1 MKIING
7 LGIVTVFYLLIL
19 LRISQSKKLK
29 ALCLHGYL
37 SCGKFMKVQL
47 NHLLKETDH
56 IVDYCFPDAP
66 HTLSFKKDATIT
78 SLKSVD
84 KCRWWYGAAEATGEE
99 DEYRYDGIDVSL
111 RFLMQLEKDKG
122 PFDIVLGHSQGACLA
137 LTLDALITKPDLIQ
151 LILGNNNDDD
161 NNKLPNT
168 MTTILMSGFIP
179 RDRLFNNIFQNIELK
194 SNSLHLFSPEDD
206 VVPPEASV
214 EAMGL
219 YRFPTMKMTVG
230 GHDPTRDENDIDFIA
245 KYITNCYKNKYER
258 VDLED

>member
-1 MKIING
+1 MKII
-7 LGIVTVFYLLIL
+7 IVTVLHLLIL
-19 LRISQSKKLK
+19 LTISQSKKLK

-47 NHLLKETDH
+47 NQLLKETDH

-84 KCRWWYGAAEATGEE
+84 KCRWWHGAAEATGEE

-111 RFLMQLEKDKG
+111 RFLIQLEKTQG
-122 PFDIVLGHSQGACLA
+122 PFDIIIGHSQGACLA
-137 LTLDALITKPDLIQ
+137 LTLDALSTKPDLVQ
-151 LILGNNNDDD
+151 LILGNNNNDDDD

-214 EAMGL
+214 EILSL

-230 GHDPTRDENDIDFIA
+230 GHDPPRDENDIDFIA

-258 VDLED
+258 ENII